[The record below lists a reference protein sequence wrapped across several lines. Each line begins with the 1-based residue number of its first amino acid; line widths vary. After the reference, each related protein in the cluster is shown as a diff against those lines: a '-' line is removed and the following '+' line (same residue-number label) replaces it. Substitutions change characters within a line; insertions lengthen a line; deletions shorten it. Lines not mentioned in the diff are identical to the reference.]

1 VGDPLKLLSGAFLAL
16 SRERGKDAFQALRS
30 SAMGRFETL
39 GFPTPRD
46 EEWRFTNVAPI
57 AKSELAPARP
67 STNGASA
74 KDVERLALDGAGSAR
89 LVFLDGHLRPD
100 LSSPGDL
107 PAGVRLMGLN
117 KALDDEEIVAAHL
130 GRYADHENLPFVA
143 LNTAFLEDGAV
154 LHVGKGCRLSEPL
167 HLLYVSTSGK
177 RSHPRNLVVLEEGAS
192 ATLVEAYASLGDTEH
207 LSVVVSECVL
217 GPDAFLD
224 HYRLQ
229 YENECALH
237 VSHCEIHQERDSR
250 YRSHC
255 VTLGSALTRNDINGV
270 LDAENIRCTLNGL
283 FLTRGTQHVDNH
295 TRMEHRKPHCE
306 SHELY
311 KGILDDTSSGVFS
324 GKIHVFED
332 AQKTDAKQSSA
343 NLLLSD
349 QAQVDAQ
356 PQLEIYADD
365 VKCTHGTT
373 IGQLDPKALFYLRS
387 RGIPKAQA
395 RSLLIRAFASDITGR
410 IRLDSVRERIDLLL
424 ADRLPGG

>member
-1 VGDPLKLLSGAFLAL
+1 
-16 SRERGKDAFQALRS
+16 
-30 SAMGRFETL
+30 
-39 GFPTPRD
+39 
-46 EEWRFTNVAPI
+46 
-57 AKSELAPARP
+57 
-67 STNGASA
+67 
-74 KDVERLALDGAGSAR
+74 
-89 LVFLDGHLRPD
+89 
-100 LSSPGDL
+100 
-107 PAGVRLMGLN
+107 
-117 KALDDEEIVAAHL
+117 
-130 GRYADHENLPFVA
+130 
-143 LNTAFLEDGAV
+143 
-154 LHVGKGCRLSEPL
+154 
-167 HLLYVSTSGK
+167 
-177 RSHPRNLVVLEEGAS
+177 
-192 ATLVEAYASLGDTEH
+192 
-207 LSVVVSECVL
+207 
-217 GPDAFLD
+217 
-224 HYRLQ
+224 LQ

>member
-1 VGDPLKLLSGAFLAL
+1 MKTLSDAFLAL
-16 SRERGKDAFQALRS
+16 SRERGKDPFQALRV
-30 SAMGRFETL
+30 SAMERFLKL
-39 GFPTPRD
+39 GFPTTRD
-46 EEWRFTNVAPI
+46 EEWRFTNVTPI

-74 KDVERLALDGAGSAR
+74 KDVERLALDAAGSAR
-89 LVFLDGHLRPD
+89 LVFVDGHLRSD

-107 PAGVRLMGLN
+107 PAGVRLLGL
-117 KALDDEEIVAAHL
+117 KGALEEEIVAAHL
-130 GRYADHENLPFVA
+130 GRYADHESFPFVA

-154 LHVGKGCRLSEPL
+154 LQVGKGCRLSEPL
-167 HLLYVSTSGK
+167 HLLYLSTSGT
-177 RSHPRNLVVLEEGAS
+177 RSHPRNLVVLEKGAS
-192 ATLVEAYASLGDTEH
+192 ATLVEAYASLGDAEH

-217 GPDAFLD
+217 GPNASLD

-229 YENECALH
+229 CENEGALH
-237 VSHCEIHQERDSR
+237 VSHCEVHQGRDSR

-270 LDAENIRCTLNGL
+270 LDAENISCTLNGL

-295 TRMEHRKPHCE
+295 TRLEHRKPHCE

-311 KGILDDTSSGVFS
+311 KGILDDRSSGVFS

-349 QAQVDAQ
+349 KAQVDAK

-365 VKCTHGTT
+365 VKCTHGAT
-373 IGQLDPKALFYLRS
+373 IGQLDPGALFYLQT